1 MTETPVETV
10 TEPTP
15 RNRKRSVYLG
25 LVGVAALGIIAA
37 AIAIPITLSAKAEQ
51 NKIQAAADTCG
62 LTKGSYAV
70 LDDGSAIA
78 FEAAGLEVSGIAIG
92 PEPEKVLCVMMELG
106 APQSVGTK
114 VSQTRALDGTRE
126 ATWEG
131 FAAQWTYHPDDG
143 LNMLVEKVKS

>member
-1 MTETPVETV
+1 MTETHVETV

-37 AIAIPITLSAKAEQ
+37 AIAIPMTLSAKAEQ

-70 LDDGSAIA
+70 LDNGSAIA

-114 VSQTRALDGTRE
+114 VSQTRALDGTRLL
-126 ATWEG
+126 TGWSITTS
-131 FAAQWTYHPDDG
+131 WD
-143 LNMLVEKVKS
+143 